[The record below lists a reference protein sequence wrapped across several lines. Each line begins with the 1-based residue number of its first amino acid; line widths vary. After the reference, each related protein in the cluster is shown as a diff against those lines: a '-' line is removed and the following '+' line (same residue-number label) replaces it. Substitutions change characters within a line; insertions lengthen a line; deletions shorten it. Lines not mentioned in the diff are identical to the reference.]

1 MTSSLLDYLS
11 ISVLIPH
18 IALISIDLRKSSYLV
33 NGNILN
39 NIGPSLII
47 RYFLVSLLNLHKNI
61 IGNFVK
67 IVLNLWKIWT
77 FIILSL
83 SVKSK
88 LYFALIYFL
97 SSCHLVQVPNFLLKD
112 LHTFCKFIFCSF
124 GSILNVI
131 FVKVILSLYVCVL
144 CILIF

>member
-67 IVLNLWKIWT
+67 IVLNL
-77 FIILSL
+77 
-83 SVKSK
+83 
-88 LYFALIYFL
+88 
-97 SSCHLVQVPNFLLKD
+97 
-112 LHTFCKFIFCSF
+112 
-124 GSILNVI
+124 
-131 FVKVILSLYVCVL
+131 
-144 CILIF
+144 